1 MPVADGGDG
10 LIDVLLAARGGRRVR
25 RSVAGPLGR
34 RRLADYA
41 LLADGRTAVIEMA
54 RASGLAGIPPD
65 RLDPL
70 GATSFGTGEL
80 IADALRRGRRR
91 ILVGLGGSA
100 SNDGG
105 AGMAQALGARL
116 LDEGGGEL
124 PRGAGALLG
133 LSRAEPSA
141 LRRRL
146 RGVRVVAI
154 CDVRN
159 PLLGRDGSA
168 RVYGPQKGAS
178 PSQVRVLERAMSRW
192 AAVLERDLGTPVGM
206 LPGAGAA
213 GGLGSGLKAFLGAEL
228 VPGAEWVLKEL
239 GAGAR
244 VRRST
249 MVLSGEGAVDASS
262 FFGKAPLVLAG
273 MARRAGRPAGLV
285 CGRLAPGLSG
295 RLRRAGV
302 GAVEALAVP
311 GEPPARSMAS
321 SRRRLPEAARRLVKA
336 LMVLLVL
343 AAHPAV
349 HARAGTLAR
358 ADELYFG
365 RGQAG
370 ALERSNA
377 ILEGLLKARPD
388 DAEALWRHARGLVRA
403 GERARSKGEAIGI
416 YERAEA
422 EALRAVALSS
432 GSADA
437 WFTAGFAMGRRGEA
451 RGMMNSLFIIKP
463 LRRDMEAALRLAPCH
478 AGAHHLLGE
487 LFWQLPGFLGG
498 SKAEALKHLEAALSC
513 DPAYTA
519 PYPTLAE
526 VYLKLGRKADALG
539 LVERIR
545 KVERPAD
552 PAEFRENVADLE
564 KTASAVR

>member
-1 MPVADGGDG
+1 MPLADGGDG
-10 LIDVLLAARGGRRVR
+10 LMSVLLSSRGGRRVR
-25 RSVAGPLGR
+25 RSVVGPLGR
-34 RRLADYA
+34 RRPAEYA
-41 LLADGRTAVIEMA
+41 LLSDGRTAVIEMA
-54 RASGLAGIPPD
+54 QASGIAGIPAR

-105 AGMAQALGARL
+105 AGMVQALGARL
-116 LDEGGGEL
+116 LDRDGRDL
-124 PRGAGALLG
+124 PRGAEALLG
-133 LSRAEPSA
+133 LARVDASA

-146 RGVRVVAI
+146 GGARVIAI

-178 PSQVRVLERAMSRW
+178 PSQVLVLEGAMSRW
-192 AAVLERDLGTPVGM
+192 AAV
-206 LPGAGAA
+206 
-213 GGLGSGLKAFLGAEL
+213 GLGSGLKAFLGAEL
-228 VPGAEWVLKEL
+228 VPGAEWVLDEL
-239 GAGAR
+239 GAAER
-244 VRRST
+244 VRKASL
-249 MVLSGEGAVDASS
+249 VLSGEGAVDASS
-262 FFGKAPLVLAG
+262 FFGKAPLALAR

-285 CGRLAPGLSG
+285 CGRLAPGLAG
-295 RLRRAGV
+295 RLKRAGV
-302 GAVEALAVP
+302 GAVVP
-311 GEPPARSMAS
+311 LCPPAEPPARSMTLA
-321 SRRRLPEAARRLVKA
+321 RRRLPQAGLRLVKA
-336 LMVLLVL
+336 LLALLLL
-343 AAHPAV
+343 AAGPAT
-349 HARAGTLAR
+349 AAPEGALAQ
-358 ADELYFG
+358 ADELYFH
-365 RGQAG
+365 RDRPG

-377 ILEGLLKARPD
+377 ILEAELKAGPERS
-388 DAEALWRHARGLVRA
+388 EVLWRHARGLVRA
-403 GERARSKGEAIGI
+403 GERSRSKGEAVGF

-422 EALRAVALSS
+422 EARRAVALSS
-432 GSADA
+432 ASADA

-463 LRRDMEAALRLAPCH
+463 LRRDMEAALGLAPCH

-498 SKAEALKHLEAALSC
+498 SRSEALEHLEAALGC
-513 DPAYTA
+513 DPSYTA

-526 VYLKLGRKADALG
+526 VYLKMGRRAEALA
-539 LVERIR
+539 LLERIK

-552 PAEFRENVADLE
+552 PAEFQENLADLE
-564 KTASAVR
+564 KTAAARR